1 MIIKIATVANNI
13 RPISMRK
20 GMKKLMISLFV
31 LMHVAAHAQ
40 SFSENMAKRNY
51 ALPGQTAP
59 SDMVLV
65 KGDGKMPSFYMSVQ
79 EEPNINYVIYLK
91 WLINVFGLN
100 YPSTV
105 KDALPVNPGDT
116 VLGASSNAF
125 FQNYL
130 TNPEYAY
137 YPVVNLTWKQIQN
150 YLIWK
155 TDRLNEMIL
164 IKNKLLHFDPEQ
176 QNENNFNTAAYLVG
190 QYEGMV
196 YYPKNVDWQ
205 KYTPDRITEADH
217 ALFPEFRLPTEAE
230 WDYANKTM
238 GLSPSKVDKN
248 AKRKLLDHPFG
259 KDYYT
264 LEWGKNNWNQN
275 CYEDNPHC
283 LSSYM
288 GSLLLNQSI
297 YYDVNPNSFDKSS
310 YSNKMMDT
318 LFQTISDYPTD
329 VYGVINMQGGVMER
343 VMDEY
348 HEKPA
353 LVTDYLSA
361 YRNQGALLNDTVL
374 TNVKM
379 HVNVYKQKKAWI
391 YHNRMRDSTLECSFY
406 NLKTYDSIVSQFTIL
421 IDTLIRDAGGQIR
434 EKDSSGKMRYR
445 LAEIDSSGS
454 YKKILLNFKENM
466 GNFYL
471 VKYVYIDSVGKIS
484 EYIYYNL
491 RQVPKN
497 RIRVVKGG
505 DWTHPGNF
513 RMPIS
518 DSLASNMVG
527 FRCVLPYSEAPITEK
542 YKVRW
547 NEDLPIADIDKLMK
561 RKKRNKKI
569 SNWIHQRWSNVKGRI
584 DHVLHKN
591 KYLRPQY

>member
-1 MIIKIATVANNI
+1 
-13 RPISMRK
+13 MRK

-31 LMHVAAHAQ
+31 ILHVAAHAQ

-51 ALPGQTAP
+51 ALLGQTAP

-65 KGDGKMPSFYMSVQ
+65 KGNDKMHSFYMSVQ

-91 WLINVFGLN
+91 WMIHVFSN
-100 YPSTV
+100 DYPEAV
-105 KDALPVNPGDT
+105 KNALPVNPGDT

-125 FQNYL
+125 FLNYL

-164 IKNKLLHFDPEQ
+164 IKNKLLRFNPDQ
-176 QNENNFNTAAYLVG
+176 QNEDNFNTAAYLAG
-190 QYEGMV
+190 QYEGLV

-238 GLSPSKVDKN
+238 GVSPDKVDKK

-275 CYEDNPHC
+275 CYDDNPHC
-283 LSSYM
+283 ISFNM
-288 GSLLLNQSI
+288 GSLILNQSI

-318 LFQTISDYPTD
+318 LFQTISNYPTD
-329 VYGVINMQGGVMER
+329 VYGLINMQGGVMER

-348 HEKPA
+348 KESPPQE
-353 LVTDYLSA
+353 VDYLSVC
-361 YRNQGALLNDTVL
+361 RTQGALLGDPVL
-374 TNVKM
+374 ENLKVR
-379 HVNVYKQKKAWI
+379 VDVFKQKKSH
-391 YHNRMRDSTLECSFY
+391 YYDYSLRDSVLGWRFFR
-406 NLKTYDSIVSQFTIL
+406 LRTYDTIIPSFSISMKQFYFYPDGSGNIK
-421 IDTLIRDAGGQIR
+421 
-434 EKDSSGKMRYR
+434 KDSLGRMRYR

-454 YKKILLNFKENM
+454 YKKIFLSFEENM
-466 GNFYL
+466 KNFYL
-471 VKYVYIDSVGKIS
+471 FKNVLIDSVGHIS
-484 EYIYYNL
+484 EDNSFDL

-505 DWTHPGNF
+505 TWSHTGNF
-513 RMPIS
+513 RMAMS

-527 FRCVLPYSEAPITEK
+527 FRCILPYSGVPITKK
-542 YKVRW
+542 YKVKW
-547 NEDLPIADIDKLMK
+547 GLDLPFPDIDKATK
-561 RKKRNKKI
+561 RRKRNEKI
-569 SNWIHQRWSNVKGRI
+569 SHWGYQKWLRVKRRVDYI
-584 DHVLHKN
+584 MHKKDYQPN
-591 KYLRPQY
+591 QY